1 MTVSKFCQKCGK
13 MMWDVQPCK
22 RFCDTCIKEKAKQKA
37 KLNYE
42 KKKAQQK
49 GVISSMQAKKPDTDT
64 FCVAHFD
71 KTKTCRACAPTDEI
85 CEKCRDAYWNE
96 EVSE

>member
-22 RFCDTCIKEKAKQKA
+22 RFCDACIKEKAKQKA

-42 KKKAQQK
+42 KKKA
-49 GVISSMQAKKPDTDT
+49 
-64 FCVAHFD
+64 
-71 KTKTCRACAPTDEI
+71 
-85 CEKCRDAYWNE
+85 
-96 EVSE
+96 